1 MKGQLFAVL
10 FAALFAA
17 GCGKKSTEVVP
28 PDAAAAPPKA
38 AKLRV
43 VAPGD
48 APADLK
54 QSYVQLSI
62 IKDKDVK
69 NPVVGRMLLDDG
81 SVALSSPA
89 PSAHLLVDIDTL
101 DTGVPIRNERVR
113 NIFFETSNVGWDTI
127 DVTIPTL
134 PAAVVSALHGQR
146 HVEQAKLDATLKLHG
161 RKVMTVLTVDASY
174 SDDGRLTVK
183 TSTPAQ
189 VKISDFGLGDN
200 LRRLSSI
207 CMHDSIDDV
216 VNVEVSLQFLPPR

>member
-1 MKGQLFAVL
+1 MKGQLFIVL
-10 FAALFAA
+10 FAALIAT
-17 GCGKKSTEVVP
+17 GCGKKPTEVAP
-28 PDAAAAPPKA
+28 PDAGAPPKA

-81 SVALSSPA
+81 AVALSSPT

-113 NIFFETSNVGWDTI
+113 NIFFETSNVGWDTV
-127 DVTIPTL
+127 DVTIPVL
-134 PAAVVSALHGQR
+134 PAAVVTALQGQR
-146 HVEQAKLDATLKLHG
+146 HVEQAKLDATLKVHG

-216 VNVEVSLQFLPPR
+216 VNVEVLLQFIPPK

>member
-1 MKGQLFAVL
+1 MKGQLFIVL
-10 FAALFAA
+10 FAALIAT
-17 GCGKKSTEVVP
+17 GCGKKPTEVAP
-28 PDAAAAPPKA
+28 PDAGAPPKA

-81 SVALSSPA
+81 AVALSSPT

-113 NIFFETSNVGWDTI
+113 NIFFETSNVGWDTV
-127 DVTIPTL
+127 DVTIPVL
-134 PAAVVSALHGQR
+134 PVAVVTALQGQR
-146 HVEQAKLDATLKLHG
+146 HVEQAKLDATLKVHG
-161 RKVMTVLTVDASY
+161 RKVIVDAGAGE
-174 SDDGRLTVK
+174 DLGLRAGGQRCHLMHGIDGRWSLFTG
-183 TSTPAQ
+183 AAL
-189 VKISDFGLGDN
+189 GLPRRCPGPSCSGDAG
-200 LRRLSSI
+200 LRR
-207 CMHDSIDDV
+207 
-216 VNVEVSLQFLPPR
+216 ERRR